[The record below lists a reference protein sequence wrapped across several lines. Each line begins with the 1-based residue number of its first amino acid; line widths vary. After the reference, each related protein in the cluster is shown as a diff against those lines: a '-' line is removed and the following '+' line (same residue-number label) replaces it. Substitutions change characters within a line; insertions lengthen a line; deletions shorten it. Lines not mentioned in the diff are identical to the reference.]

1 MFNFFEEIFAPGR
14 RHAAEERKRLE
25 LSRVDLGVGDPG
37 RGPIDLASGKVVV
50 RAPGSDGTS
59 GTDGTSGDGR
69 TDGEDAAEGDDRPGG
84 DDPTDGGERADGGG
98 RAPSANRGQAWEGAP
113 RRVPGAASAR
123 TPDTDPVTGPGTHP
137 GTEAPG
143 GDAAEGGA
151 GARP

>member
-50 RAPGSDGTS
+50 RAPGS
-59 GTDGTSGDGR
+59 
-69 TDGEDAAEGDDRPGG
+69 
-84 DDPTDGGERADGGG
+84 G
-98 RAPSANRGQAWEGAP
+98 RAPDGDRPDDDGCAPSAGRGPAP
-113 RRVPGAASAR
+113 EAVSRRIPGAASAR
-123 TPDTDPVTGPGTHP
+123 TPDVDSATDADAGPGAETRD
-137 GTEAPG
+137 G
-143 GDAAEGGA
+143 GASEGGA